1 MKYIRWFHEIGAA
14 EVDLVGGKGANLG
27 EVTRAGFPVPPG
39 FCVTAPAYRELI
51 EVTGLYPIIQ
61 NILDKTDLRD
71 PAFVAASASQIRELI
86 TQQPIPVQMAN
97 EILDGYRDLGHE
109 MNLADPASL
118 PVAIRSSAT
127 AEDLPTASFAGQ
139 QDTYLN
145 VRGEQALLEHVRRCW
160 ASLWT
165 DRAIRYRV
173 EQGFDHQKVYVSVVV
188 QAMVQSEVSGI
199 LFTANPV
206 TGNREEL
213 VINASWGLGEA
224 VVSGL
229 VSPDTLTVNKKGGD
243 ILSRH
248 TASKEKLIAYAA
260 DGGIIELD
268 TPEEQRTAM
277 ALTDQQAAE
286 LTKLGLKIEKHYGVP
301 QDIEWGLANGKWYLL
316 QARPIT
322 TLAPAEEFIDVE
334 GEYSRIMLVEIFPD
348 ALSPIFLS
356 VVAPLLQGMFDFTFN
371 ALGLK
376 PVQDLDAVGTFYNQ
390 PYFHRQYIE
399 QTLNALSPSVRESM
413 VEQFINPISHEKQ
426 PSARELSPAYLG
438 IMARMLRFMVRFP
451 NQLPEILAHYQ
462 AEVAKIAAYPL
473 FGATDEELVANTRYL
488 VFDVVSSLLN
498 YDFLLIASTG
508 RAYRIL
514 EVMLQQTYGDQTE
527 EVVAKLISGLNG
539 NVTMETN
546 KRLWDLA
553 QLAKTSIVVSDILR
567 SYDPDEAMDRLQETP
582 EGRDFLKELEEFLR
596 EFGHREIRLDIIY
609 PTWGEDPAPVFGFLS
624 SYLDSDE
631 SQSPYWQQKRL
642 RQERRELTGEVMTN
656 IKRGLKG
663 RTVLAPLFRWML
675 AQAQTHTR
683 ERDTMHFEW
692 TRLFPPLRR
701 LLLELGHRWC
711 KQGYI
716 ERQDDIFYLHFE
728 DLEEMVR
735 SPRSFTKEVQS
746 RKEAFELNRSRPWPD
761 IIRDGRAIYAKKTD
775 PAIVEGEGLLGVAG
789 SPGQVTGISK
799 VIRGPEEFGKLQ
811 KGDILV
817 APLTNP
823 VWTPLFAVAGGII
836 TEVGGILSHGAIVA
850 REYGIPAVMS
860 VTGATTLIPEGQTI
874 TVDGDKGIVYFEE
887 TTRASPIT

>member
-14 EVDLVGGKGANLG
+14 EVNLVGGKGAN
-27 EVTRAGFPVPPG
+27 P
-39 FCVTAPAYRELI
+39 
-51 EVTGLYPIIQ
+51 
-61 NILDKTDLRD
+61 
-71 PAFVAASASQIRELI
+71 
-86 TQQPIPVQMAN
+86 
-97 EILDGYRDLGHE
+97 
-109 MNLADPASL
+109 ADPASL

-199 LFTANPV
+199 LFTPNPV
-206 TGNREEL
+206 TGNREEV

-248 TASKEKLIAYAA
+248 TACKEKLIAYTA
-260 DGGIIELD
+260 DGGIVELD

-286 LTKLGLKIEKHYGVP
+286 LTELGLKIEEHYGVP

-322 TLAPAEEFIDVE
+322 TLAPAEEFINVE

-376 PVQDLDAVGTFYNQ
+376 SVQDLDAIGTFYNQ

-426 PSARELSPAYLG
+426 PSARE
-438 IMARMLRFMVRFP
+438 
-451 NQLPEILAHYQ
+451 
-462 AEVAKIAAYPL
+462 
-473 FGATDEELVANTRYL
+473 
-488 VFDVVSSLLN
+488 
-498 YDFLLIASTG
+498 
-508 RAYRIL
+508 
-514 EVMLQQTYGDQTE
+514 
-527 EVVAKLISGLNG
+527 
-539 NVTMETN
+539 
-546 KRLWDLA
+546 
-553 QLAKTSIVVSDILR
+553 
-567 SYDPDEAMDRLQETP
+567 
-582 EGRDFLKELEEFLR
+582 
-596 EFGHREIRLDIIY
+596 
-609 PTWGEDPAPVFGFLS
+609 
-624 SYLDSDE
+624 
-631 SQSPYWQQKRL
+631 
-642 RQERRELTGEVMTN
+642 
-656 IKRGLKG
+656 
-663 RTVLAPLFRWML
+663 
-675 AQAQTHTR
+675 
-683 ERDTMHFEW
+683 RDTMHFEW
-692 TRLFPPLRR
+692 TRLFPPLRW
-701 LLLELGHRWC
+701 LLLELGHPWC

-761 IIRDGRAIYAKKTD
+761 IILTVPSWLGNMASQRLCPSLAPRLLYRKDRRSQSTAIKGSSILRRRHARAQTH
-775 PAIVEGEGLLGVAG
+775 GL
-789 SPGQVTGISK
+789 
-799 VIRGPEEFGKLQ
+799 R
-811 KGDILV
+811 
-817 APLTNP
+817 TNRN
-823 VWTPLFAVAGGII
+823 
-836 TEVGGILSHGAIVA
+836 ERVA
-850 REYGIPAVMS
+850 R
-860 VTGATTLIPEGQTI
+860 
-874 TVDGDKGIVYFEE
+874 TVRHE
-887 TTRASPIT
+887 